1 MNILDKALIAMKVMF
16 ASFMTEE
23 DGDVNVVSIVVLIG
37 VAVALAVLF
46 RGQIENLLKTLFGTV
61 QNEATNAVTVS

>member
-1 MNILDKALIAMKVMF
+1 MNILDKALIAMKVRL

-37 VAVALAVLF
+37 VAVALAVIFKDQVKALITSLF
-46 RGQIENLLKTLFGTV
+46 NTV
-61 QNEATNAVTVS
+61 GDKANNAVS